1 MWLEVNVVSV
11 RTQGGKLVGTQSAVR
26 DITERKLAEQSLRES
41 EERFR
46 LVANAAPVMIWKS
59 GPDKLCNYF
68 NQTWLEFT
76 GRPLETELGNGWAE
90 SVHPDDLAKCL
101 EIYTHSFE
109 SRWPFRMEYRLRR
122 RDGEYRWI
130 DDTGVPIVNPDGS
143 FVGYIGSCVDI
154 TDRKRGEEALRNV
167 SGKLIEAQEKERVRI
182 ARELHDDIN
191 QRLAMLAIEI
201 QQLKDIPR
209 LSATKIRQRT
219 EELFKRTTEISSDIQ
234 LLSHDLHSSSLD
246 YLGLVPAMRSFCAEF
261 AKHQKVEVDFGH
273 SNVPSSLSPEVA
285 LGLFRV
291 LQEGLHNAV
300 KHSGVRK
307 FEARL
312 MGVPGGI
319 QLSIRDSGKGLDLEA
334 AMSGHGLGLISMR
347 ERVKLLKGTIS
358 IVSKPKHGT
367 EITVRIPVVAET
379 GASQHASA

>member
-1 MWLEVNVVSV
+1 
-11 RTQGGKLVGTQSAVR
+11 
-26 DITERKLAEQSLRES
+26 
-41 EERFR
+41 
-46 LVANAAPVMIWKS
+46 MIWKS